1 MRVWSL
7 HPRYL
12 DQKGLVACWRETL
25 LAQKVLIG
33 GTKGYRNHP
42 QLIRFRAQADPAA
55 AVAAY
60 LRAIHDE
67 AVARG
72 YNFNRSKILSEI
84 PVDSIDVTEGQMA
97 FEAVHLRAK
106 LAVRDPER
114 MDSVPVLPDPHPLF
128 RVVPGGVADWER
140 V

>member
-33 GTKGYRNHP
+33 GTRGYRNHP

-60 LRAIHDE
+60 LRAVHDE

-72 YNFNRSKILSEI
+72 YNFNRSKILSEE
-84 PVDSIDVTEGQMA
+84 PVEPIDVTEGQMA
-97 FEAVHLRAK
+97 FEAGHLRTK
-106 LAVRDPER
+106 LQVRDPAR
-114 MDSVPVLPDPHPLF
+114 VAAVPEIPDPHPLF
-128 RVVPGGVADWER
+128 RLVPGGVADWER